1 MIESWRWFG
10 PKDPVSLQDIRQA
23 GATAIVT
30 ALHDIPNGTFW
41 PEKDI
46 AARRETIEAAGLEW
60 VVTESI
66 PVHEDIKTGAAGW
79 EQWAQNW
86 AGTVRALAHQ
96 GVKTICYN
104 FMPVLDWTRT
114 DLDYRLA
121 DGASA
126 LRFEFRAYAAFDLFI
141 LKRDGAENDYSE
153 EDIRAA
159 ESYWAAC
166 SQAERDGLTANIIA
180 GLPGSEESYTLDSF
194 SDRLA
199 SYRDIGREQLFQN
212 LKNFLDVVVPAAE
225 EAGAVL
231 ALHPDDPPRS
241 LFGLPRIVS
250 SRADLERIAAM
261 NGSKAH
267 GFTLCTGSLG
277 AHPDND
283 LPAIV
288 EALGARIHFVHL
300 RATRREADPRSF
312 HEDAHLAGDIDM
324 VAIVRAIRHL
334 ERKTRS
340 VLPMRPDHGH
350 RILNDLSGTSTPGYP
365 AIGRL
370 RGLAEL
376 RGVTRAID
384 VLDGLETTAHV
395 RALPATP

>member
-10 PKDPVSLQDIRQA
+10 PQDPVSLQDIRQA
-23 GATAIVT
+23 GATGIVT

-41 PEKDI
+41 PEEDI
-46 AARRETIEAAGLEW
+46 AARREMIEAAGLEW

-66 PVHEDIKTGAAGW
+66 PVHEDIKTGAPGW

-141 LKRDGAENDYSE
+141 LKREGAENDYSE
-153 EDIRAA
+153 EDIAEAEAYWA
-159 ESYWAAC
+159 ES
-166 SQAERDGLTANIIA
+166 SDAERNRLTANIIA
-180 GLPGSEESYTLDSF
+180 GLPGSEESYTLESF
-194 SDRLA
+194 SDCLA
-199 SYRDIGREQLFQN
+199 SYREIGREDLFQN

-225 EAGAVL
+225 EAGALL

-250 SRADLERIAAM
+250 SLADLERIAAM
-261 NGSKAH
+261 NGSNAH

-288 EALGARIHFVHL
+288 EALGARIHFTHL
-300 RATRREADPRSF
+300 RATRRETDPRSF

-334 ERKTRS
+334 ERKTQS
-340 VLPMRPDHGH
+340 ALPMRPDHGH
-350 RILNDLSGTSTPGYP
+350 RILNDLTGTSTPGYP

-376 RGVTRAID
+376 RGVSRAID
-384 VLDGLETTAHV
+384 VLDGLETIP
-395 RALPATP
+395 R